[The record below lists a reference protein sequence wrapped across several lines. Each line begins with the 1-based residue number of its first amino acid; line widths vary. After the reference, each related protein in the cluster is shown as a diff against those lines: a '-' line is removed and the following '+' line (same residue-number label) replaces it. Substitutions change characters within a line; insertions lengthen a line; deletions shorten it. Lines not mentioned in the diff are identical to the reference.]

1 MHRIS
6 VKCDIM
12 SEKTIASFQGY
23 GHRLQMVQ
31 YDDGTY
37 EMRDNRKVISR
48 PSTEYNMQ
56 HDFHDRVY
64 EIISHTKLYM

>member
-1 MHRIS
+1 
-6 VKCDIM
+6 M
-12 SEKTIASFQGY
+12 SEKTIASFHGY

-48 PSTEYNMQ
+48 PSTEFNMV
-56 HDFHDRVY
+56 HGFHYRVF
-64 EIISHTKLYM
+64 EIMSQTKLNI